1 MSNLWPSSLLF
12 LATLEIAIFKP
23 PLFDDVYKGD
33 GEMRDMMQRGGR
45 ALSPP
50 SLWYLYLVQ
59 LSVITPHP
67 PSRTSSTSLP
77 PHHVTLQASDSSR
90 EHLMRVERRFRPEPP
105 LILLVLLQPRWYY

>member
-59 LSVITPHP
+59 LSVITTP
-67 PSRTSSTSLP
+67 PPLP
-77 PHHVTLQASDSSR
+77 PCQISLDEGLWR
-90 EHLMRVERRFRPEPP
+90 
-105 LILLVLLQPRWYY
+105 INKPRGTQMDGR